1 MVPGTPR
8 GTIDGIGTILGCGM
22 KAGDDGSDRVG
33 ASPVAAGTE
42 VPGKIVE
49 SGRAPTITAGAWTM
63 RRLPNS
69 CASCCSW

>member
-42 VPGKIVE
+42 VPG
-49 SGRAPTITAGAWTM
+49 R
-63 RRLPNS
+63 
-69 CASCCSW
+69 